1 MAAPYNIVVIV
12 GSLRKEAYTLKVAN
26 ALARLAPESLKLDVT
41 TIAPIHGGRVYPW
54 ADFAKFVR
62 SGSTN

>member
-26 ALARLAPESLKLDVT
+26 ALGLTIPDSLAV
-41 TIAPIHGGRVYPW
+41 A
-54 ADFAKFVR
+54 ADEMIE
-62 SGSTN
+62 